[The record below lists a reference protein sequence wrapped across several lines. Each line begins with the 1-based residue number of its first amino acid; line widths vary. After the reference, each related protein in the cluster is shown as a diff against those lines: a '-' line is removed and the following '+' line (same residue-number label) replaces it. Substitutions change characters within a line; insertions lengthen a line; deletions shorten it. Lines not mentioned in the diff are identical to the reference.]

1 MQSPRLLRLQRGG
14 QPYRR
19 GPIPLRTAFLN
30 PRLLYTSGHME
41 NLWRGLVNQVAQNVD
56 LLVVSDLR
64 NFVADAEDLDLAAL
78 NIQRGRDHGLPG
90 YNAVRLAYGLTAA
103 AGFADITADVGLQQ
117 RLAAL
122 YGTVGNIDPWVGG
135 LAEDH
140 VPGALVGEL
149 FFAVI
154 KDQFERLRDG
164 DRFWYEK
171 VFSGAQ
177 LAELRSTRLAD
188 VLARNFHLNEDFT
201 SQVFIRQ

>member
-1 MQSPRLLRLQRGG
+1 
-14 QPYRR
+14 
-19 GPIPLRTAFLN
+19 
-30 PRLLYTSGHME
+30 ME
-41 NLWRGLVNQVAQNVD
+41 NLWRGLVTQVAQNVD
-56 LLVVSDLR
+56 LLVVNDLR
-64 NFVADAEDLDLAAL
+64 NAITGEPDAGGLDFAARS
-78 NIQRGRDHGLPG
+78 IQRGRDHGLPD
-90 YNAVRLAYGLTAA
+90 YNAVRVANGLTAA
-103 AGFADITADVGLQQ
+103 AGFADITSNVGLQQ

-135 LAEDH
+135 LAEDR

-171 VFSGAQ
+171 VFSGAE

-188 VLARNFHLNEDFT
+188 VLARNFHLREDFT
-201 SQVFIRQ
+201 SQVFVRQ